1 MTSGLWELVLKG
13 VWTTVQLLVFSGLLA
28 TAVAFVVGIARTHR
42 LWIVRFLA
50 GFYTEV
56 FRGTSALVMIF
67 WVFFVLPVA
76 FGWQLVPLWAGTL
89 ALGLTYGAYGT
100 EIVRGALNA
109 VDPAQQEGGVA
120 LSFTPWQR
128 MRLILLPQAIP
139 EMIPPFSNLLI
150 ELLKGTA
157 LVSVMGMGDLTFSA
171 NLVRLALQQGAEIYT
186 YILLI
191 YFVIAFALT
200 RLMRGLEKKLKAGI
214 GKGAREHRVPARPD
228 RGRRRWCLVK
238 WDWNAVSDFMP
249 YFWDGL
255 KVTLQILVLGSL
267 ISFVLGLVWALLTR
281 TPTLPTLEQTRAGGT
296 PWCAGRSGS
305 SPSSSGTPRCWSNS
319 SSSSTC
325 CPSGG

>member
-139 EMIPPFSNLLI
+139 EMIPPFCNLLI

-171 NLVRLALQQGAEIYT
+171 NLVRLALQQSAEIYT
-186 YILLI
+186 YVLLI

-214 GKGAREHRVPARPD
+214 GKGPVSTETQ
-228 RGRRRWCLVK
+228 RGRTVGVGGG
-238 WDWNAVSDFMP
+238 VS
-249 YFWDGL
+249 
-255 KVTLQILVLGSL
+255 
-267 ISFVLGLVWALLTR
+267 
-281 TPTLPTLEQTRAGGT
+281 
-296 PWCAGRSGS
+296 
-305 SPSSSGTPRCWSNS
+305 
-319 SSSSTC
+319 
-325 CPSGG
+325 

>member
-13 VWTTVQLLVFSGLLA
+13 VWTTVQLLVLSALLA
-28 TAVAFVVGIARTHR
+28 TAVSFVVGIARTHR

-128 MRLILLPQAIP
+128 MRLILLPQAVP
-139 EMIPPFSNLLI
+139 EMIPSFCNLLI

-171 NLVRLALQQGAEIYT
+171 NLVRLALQQSAEIYT

-214 GKGAREHRVPARPD
+214 GKEAGTDRAARE
-228 RGRRRWCLVK
+228 
-238 WDWNAVSDFMP
+238 
-249 YFWDGL
+249 L
-255 KVTLQILVLGSL
+255 KR
-267 ISFVLGLVWALLTR
+267 A
-281 TPTLPTLEQTRAGGT
+281 QTTGIGAQV
-296 PWCAGRSGS
+296 
-305 SPSSSGTPRCWSNS
+305 
-319 SSSSTC
+319 
-325 CPSGG
+325 